1 MSAPQ
6 IRASLAALAL
16 LACAARSSAAVIEG
30 RVEHPTKKGAAANL
44 LVEALGLDPQEHP
57 ISRQTHT
64 DKDGRYRFDDL
75 PAPAAYLV
83 RAEYGGLTFPGG
95 SAGFRQ
101 GEEAKHATLDF
112 KIYDQSADATGLRIA
127 QLQWVTMKSAGVWRV
142 AESANIANPRDAA
155 VLIPPTAPTPIRIA
169 LAPGHGKI
177 ETVFG
182 HLPEGVTV
190 VGDVVEVR
198 GPVLPGDQGLSVQV
212 EYDLDAA
219 PDGGLATDIAIP
231 TPVDDLAVYVQDSG
245 IAVDAGE
252 LHPARPARQDDAI
265 FQAFIGF
272 DLPAGTNLPLRVH
285 ALPPAQPLPQALVA
299 AFAALAAG
307 ALFFFVIAPVARA
320 ALARGTTAR
329 DHEPE
334 SPAKAALAAAL
345 DDLEHDF
352 ETGKLSADDRER
364 LRADLR
370 REAMAALAR
379 ERLGP
384 VADEEPAGP
393 KPCTC
398 GRVPSAGDR
407 FCAACGSPL

>member
-6 IRASLAALAL
+6 LRAALAALAL
-16 LACAARSSAAVIEG
+16 LACAARAGAAVIEG
-30 RVEHPTKKGAAANL
+30 RVSHPTRTGAAANL

-95 SAGFRQ
+95 STGFRQ
-101 GEEAKHATLDF
+101 GEEAKRATLDF
-112 KIYDQSADATGLRIA
+112 KIYDQSADASRLRIA
-127 QLQWVTMKSAGVWRV
+127 QLQWVAMKSAGVWRV
-142 AESANIANPRDAA
+142 SESANVANPDEVA
-155 VLIPPTAPTPIRIA
+155 VVIPPSAPTPIRVA
-169 LAPGHGKI
+169 LAPGHGVVD
-177 ETVFG
+177 TVFG
-182 HLPEGVTV
+182 HLPEGATV
-190 VGDVVEVR
+190 VGDAVEVR

-212 EYDLDAA
+212 EYDLEPAA
-219 PDGGLATDIAIP
+219 DGGLVTDIAIP
-231 TPVDDLAVYVQDSG
+231 SPVDDLAVYVQDSG

-272 DLPAGTNLPLRVH
+272 DVPAGTRLPLRVVP
-285 ALPPAQPLPQALVA
+285 LPPGRPLPQALVA
-299 AFAALAAG
+299 AIAALAAG
-307 ALFFFVIAPVARA
+307 ALFFFVIAPVVRVAI
-320 ALARGTTAR
+320 ARGATR
-329 DHEPE
+329 NREPE

-345 DDLEHDF
+345 ADLEHDF
-352 ETGKLSADDRER
+352 ETGKLSVEDRER

-384 VADEEPAGP
+384 ATDEEPAGT

-398 GRVPSAGDR
+398 GRVPAAGDR
-407 FCAACGSPL
+407 FCAACGNPL